1 MFFVFFKNATKI
13 NSRVSFYFLKW
24 FKWPVIYSFV
34 FPCGL
39 EHSWHSLMFL
49 PPKEAPWKGRG
60 SKAQAF
66 LPLPAMLLIISLFYH
81 GLNHKIM
88 ASPGVTMSVGCRK
101 IKDIDAELSE
111 QTWNIF
117 PFLLTSCRAVITV
130 YYIHFKIWRCII
142 HLSLTRQWSDFW
154 LV

>member
-1 MFFVFFKNATKI
+1 MNGGYYYLANLEIWACITVFKESQRSLNRITALCFLFFLKNATKI
-13 NSRVSFYFLKW
+13 NSPVSFYFLKW
-24 FKWPVIYSFV
+24 FKWPVIYSFL

-111 QTWNIF
+111 QT
-117 PFLLTSCRAVITV
+117 
-130 YYIHFKIWRCII
+130 
-142 HLSLTRQWSDFW
+142 
-154 LV
+154 